1 MEMPMPAGISKQKW
15 PLSKKKALTGFLYVL
30 PWVLGYLAFSLI
42 PNLTSLYM
50 SFNEWD
56 FFSEP
61 FWVGIENYKTLFQ
74 DPVFKLSFRNTMLIM
89 VFSNLINIFFGLLL
103 AVLLAK
109 SPPGHYLM
117 RTVLYLPSLVMPVA
131 MGMMFRQIYSSGTYG
146 LLNQFLRLFGVAP
159 QNWLTE
165 PDLAVWAVI
174 IGAFWGVGGSMV
186 IFLAGLKGISPEY
199 YEAAMLDGAGPVHR
213 FFYITIPLLMP
224 VIVFQLVMGMIGG
237 GGLQV
242 FEFPA
247 TLSDFSGASNSMG
260 YHNSLGTLVYY
271 LYMQGFRYLQFGM
284 ASAIAWVVFGIA
296 LFLGV
301 FIFRLSQKYNF
312 FTD

>member
-1 MEMPMPAGISKQKW
+1 MWSNKKFKW
-15 PLSKKKALTGFLYVL
+15 TITKKKALVGFICVL
-30 PWVLGYLAFSLI
+30 PWCIGYLAFSLI

-61 FWVGIENYKTLFQ
+61 YWVGIDNYLTLFQ
-74 DPVFKLSFRNTMLIM
+74 DPVFILSLRNTVLIM
-89 VFSNLINIFFGLLL
+89 VFSNIINILFGLLL
-103 AVLLAK
+103 AVILAK
-109 SPPGHYLM
+109 NPPGHYLM

-146 LLNQFLRLFGVAP
+146 LLNQFIGLFGFSP
-159 QNWLTE
+159 QHWLTQ
-165 PDLAVWAVI
+165 PNLAVWAVI
-174 IGAFWGVGGSMV
+174 IGAFWSVGGSMI
-186 IFLAGLKGISPEY
+186 IFLAGLKGINPEY
-199 YEAAMLDGAGPVHR
+199 YEAAMIDGAGPFYR
-213 FFYITIPLLMP
+213 FFYITLPLLTP
-224 VIVFQLVMGMIGG
+224 VIVFQIIMGLIGS

-247 TLSDFSGASNSMG
+247 TLAGFSGAANSMG
-260 YHNSLGTLVYY
+260 YYNSLGTLVFY

-296 LFLGV
+296 LILGV
-301 FIFRLSQKYNF
+301 FIYRLSQKYDFYGINY
-312 FTD
+312 